1 MNVLIVFNFFCAQKY
16 YQKTLLGTTS
26 CSVISL
32 LVISNYTFDKSDPKV
47 LGMYCIS
54 FIFHIQN
61 LRTGSMHWID
71 NLSKYCCRQIATRT
85 IRKRDMVLHLFITFQ
100 ALRKTAESPGTCAP
114 MISYFVPSA
123 KVRELAQIL

>member
-85 IRKRDMVLHLFITFQ
+85 IRKRDMVLHL
-100 ALRKTAESPGTCAP
+100 LLPSKLYERPRKAP
-114 MISYFVPSA
+114 VHVP
-123 KVRELAQIL
+123 R